1 MNVFLPADILI
12 PKVESM
18 EKWSV
23 IACDQFSSQPEYWED
38 VKKIVGNEPSS
49 LHLIFPEAELENVNE
64 AEKIKTI
71 NRNMQEYLEQGIFQT
86 YENAYVYVERT
97 LLDGSIR
104 KGLVGIIDLEAYDY
118 SEESSSKIRATE
130 KTVTSRIPP
139 RVKIREYA
147 PIELPHVL
155 LLCDDRKGEII
166 EWLSAKKNELTKIYD
181 FNLMK
186 NGGHISGWLV
196 QGRTAKVLEKQIAV
210 YEKENA
216 DMPYAVGDGNHS
228 LATAKVC
235 YKNYKKTH
243 SDMEIKNTPARYAM
257 VEMEN
262 IHDVSLEFAPI
273 HRIITGTNEKVLL
286 EELQKTCCAKEGYPV
301 QWYTKERQG
310 VLYLDSGKSRLAV
323 AILQKF
329 LDEFLQ
335 NHTGQMDYIHGEDVL
350 KNLAKNDHTIG
361 FLLPSM
367 EKKELFPY
375 VTESGTLPRKTFSM
389 GHATEKRYYLEA
401 RKIQ

>member
-38 VKKIVGNEPSS
+38 VKKIAGNAPSS

-64 AEKIKTI
+64 NEKIKSI
-71 NRNMQEYLEQGIFQT
+71 NHNMQTYLEQGIFRI
-86 YENAYVYVERT
+86 YENSYVYVERI
-97 LLDGSIR
+97 LHDGSIR

-118 SEESSSKIRATE
+118 SEESISKIRATE

-139 RVKIREYA
+139 RVKIREHA

-155 LLCDDRKGEII
+155 LLCDDRKGAII

-181 FNLMK
+181 FDLMK
-186 NGGHISGWLV
+186 NGGHLSGWLV
-196 QGRTAKVLEKQIAV
+196 QGGTSENLKNQIAA
-210 YEKENA
+210 YEKEHA

-235 YKNYKKTH
+235 YENLKRLH
-243 SDMEIKNTPARYAM
+243 SDAENMNIPARYAM
-257 VEMEN
+257 VELEN
-262 IHDVSLEFAPI
+262 IHDMSLEFAPI
-273 HRIITGTNEKVLL
+273 HRIVTGTNAGALL
-286 EELQKTCCAKEGYPV
+286 EKLQKTCCAKEGYPV
-301 QWYTKERQG
+301 KWYTKDRHG
-310 VLYLDSGKSRLAV
+310 VLYLDFGKSRLAV

-329 LDEFLQ
+329 LDEFLKT
-335 NHTGQMDYIHGEDVL
+335 HPGKMDYIHGEDAL
-350 KNLAKNDHTIG
+350 KNLAKNDQSIG

-367 EKKELFPY
+367 DKKELFPY

>member
-1 MNVFLPADILI
+1 MNVFLPADVLV

-64 AEKIKTI
+64 DEKITSI
-71 NRNMQEYLEQGIFQT
+71 NQNMQTYLEQGIFQT
-86 YENAYVYVERT
+86 YENSYVYVERT

-104 KGLVGIIDLEAYDY
+104 KGLVGTVDLEAYDY
-118 SEESSSKIRATE
+118 SEESTSKIRATE

-139 RVKIREYA
+139 RVKIREHA

-181 FNLMK
+181 FDLMK
-186 NGGHISGWLV
+186 SGGHIRGWLV
-196 QGRTAKVLEKQIAV
+196 QGRMAKNLEKQIVA
-210 YEKENA
+210 YEKEHA

-235 YKNYKKTH
+235 YENYKKQH
-243 SDMEIKNTPARYAM
+243 SDTENVNTPVRYAM
-257 VEMEN
+257 VELEN
-262 IHDVSLEFAPI
+262 IHDRSLEFSPI
-273 HRIITGTNEKVLL
+273 HRIITGTNEQALL
-286 EELQKTCCAKEGYPV
+286 EELQKTCCAREGYPV
-301 QWYTKERQG
+301 KWYTKDRQG
-310 VLYLDSGKSRLAV
+310 ILYLDSGKSRLAV

-335 NHTGQMDYIHGEDVL
+335 KHTGQMDYIHGKDVL
-350 KNLAKNDHTIG
+350 KNLAKNDHAIG

-367 EKKELFPY
+367 DKKELFPY